1 MSTRN
6 REPEVSGPLKFAPKW
21 ARIAEPAP
29 ARTGDRPASEPRP
42 ANARPPARDSAAK
55 SAAKSAAERHPAERK
70 PLPAPPSPPEQP
82 APSWKP
88 AKRPGSF
95 EGDVAIKELRE
106 RMALAPDLPPEPP
119 LRDDGGTVI
128 GMVGRLA
135 GLVALAAVAAYG
147 FVWIS
152 APRHQPDDRGFAL
165 AADQNAPFGLRPAAP
180 AVSRA
185 GLGPASLNSGSFK
198 PAVFQPPA
206 APADLTR
213 TRDEAP
219 AVDRPQL
226 LAPVPWPAPDA
237 GRELAGR
244 TRETARETPTTGA
257 AAFAAVPAPHAAPL
271 PPTQAE
277 AEVAIAAP
285 PAAARSDNEDVATL
299 LARGRTYLT
308 NGDVSTARL
317 AFRRA
322 AEGGDA
328 QAALALG
335 GTFDPLVLKSLGAI
349 GVAADPAQARGWY
362 QKAAELGSRDA
373 PQRLDQLARSTR

>member
-1 MSTRN
+1 MSTRD
-6 REPEVSGPLKFAPKW
+6 REPDVSGPLKFAPKW
-21 ARIAEPAP
+21 ARMAEPAR
-29 ARTGDRPASEPRP
+29 AGDRPVSEPRP
-42 ANARPPARDSAAK
+42 ANARPPER
-55 SAAKSAAERHPAERK
+55 KSAAERPPAEPK
-70 PLPAPPSPPEQP
+70 PAPPSVPQQP
-82 APSWKP
+82 APAWKP

-106 RMALAPDLPPEPP
+106 RMALAPDQPPEPP
-119 LRDDGGTVI
+119 MRDDGGTVI
-128 GMVGRLA
+128 RMVGRLA

-147 FVWIS
+147 FVWVS
-152 APRHQPDDRGFAL
+152 ASRNQPDRGFAL
-165 AADQNAPFGLRPAAP
+165 AADQNAPFGQRP

-185 GLGPASLNSGSFK
+185 GLGPASLNSGSFR

-206 APADLTR
+206 APADLTQSQ
-213 TRDEAP
+213 DEVP

-226 LAPVPWPAPDA
+226 LASVPWPAPDA
-237 GRELAGR
+237 GREFVAR
-244 TRETARETPTTGA
+244 ARETPTTGA
-257 AAFAAVPAPHAAPL
+257 AALAAVSAPPAVPL
-271 PPTQAE
+271 PPTPAD

-285 PAAARSDNEDVATL
+285 PPAAARIDNEGVATL

-308 NGDVSTARL
+308 DGDVSTARL

-349 GVAADPAQARGWY
+349 GVAADPDQARAWY

-373 PQRLDQLARSTR
+373 PQRLNQLARSTMR